1 MRFQSSPILSSLK
14 DSRGN
19 HETPGPWVFAG
30 FPEDVTD
37 LEVVVA
43 YLKKEYGY
51 VVDML
56 VGHSR
61 GSVTA
66 LLWLCQH
73 KGDDAKAVTR
83 YVNVSGRYRME
94 VCFVYPPRVA

>member
-1 MRFQSSPILSSLK
+1 M
-14 DSRGN
+14 
-19 HETPGPWVFAG
+19 E
-30 FPEDVTD
+30 
-37 LEVVVA
+37 
-43 YLKKEYGY
+43 YLKNEYGY

-66 LLWLCQH
+66 LLWLCKH
-73 KGDDAKAVTR
+73 KDGDAKTLTS

-94 VCFVYPPRVA
+94 VRFLNKFPPRCVSEFRKRRKHTVRPLTAYESKH

>member
-1 MRFQSSPILSSLK
+1 MFVC
-14 DSRGN
+14 RGN
-19 HETPGPWVFAG
+19 HETPGTWTFAG
-30 FPEDVTD
+30 FSQDVTD
-37 LEVVVA
+37 LEVVVE

-66 LLWLCQH
+66 LLWLCKH
-73 KGDDAKAVTR
+73 KDGDTKTVTR

-94 VCFVYPPRVA
+94 VRFLNKFPPRCVN